1 MASWPKDFRREA
13 VAQNGKAANRLAMN
27 RALAP
32 SVAIRP
38 WRDELGATLSLAW
51 PLILSNLT
59 MAAIQATDVVL
70 MGWLGPRPLASAA
83 LGLNLNF
90 AFSLICLGL
99 VTASSPMIATALG
112 RRSTSVREV
121 RRTFRQSF
129 WMVATVT
136 LPVWLILW
144 NSEPLIRALGQEPA
158 LARDAEIFL
167 HGYMWSMLPFLL
179 FQAMRNFVAALERPG
194 WVLAISLIGIILNA
208 LLGYGLIFGHFGLP
222 RLGIFGGGLASSIVW
237 TLLAVLLA
245 LVIVTDRQF
254 RRFRLFG
261 RFWRPDWPRYRKLWQ
276 LGLPIGLAMGFEGG
290 VFSAAAYLMGLINA
304 ESVAAHAVAL
314 QIAALAFMVPWGLS
328 QAATVRVGL
337 FLGRGDAGGIARAG
351 WTSWALGV
359 GFMALMAI
367 LIWSIPREL
376 ITLFLDDTPAN
387 AQVIALGVSF
397 LSIAAIF
404 QVVDGAQVVGAG
416 MLRGLHDTRVPMI
429 FTFVGYWAIG
439 IGIGAWLAFAK
450 GWQGQGVWTGLAIG
464 LAIVAVLMIWRWS
477 RREPLGLISAPH

>member
-1 MASWPKDFRREA
+1 
-13 VAQNGKAANRLAMN
+13 VN
-27 RALAP
+27 RAAEP
-32 SVAIRP
+32 STVNP
-38 WRDELGATLSLAW
+38 WRAELGATLSLAW

-70 MGWLGPRPLASAA
+70 MGWLGARQLAAAA

-99 VTASSPMIATALG
+99 VTASSPMMATALG
-112 RRSTSVREV
+112 AKLRSAHQV

-136 LPVWLILW
+136 VPVWLILW
-144 NSEPLIRALGQEPA
+144 NSEGLIRTLGQEPA
-158 LARDAEIFL
+158 LARDAQTFL

-194 WVLAISLIGIILNA
+194 WVLAISLTGIVLNA
-208 LLGYGLIFGHFGLP
+208 LLSYSLIFGKFGLP
-222 RLGIFGGGLASSIVW
+222 AWGIFGGGLGSSIVW
-237 TLLAVLLA
+237 TLLALMLA

-254 RRFRLFG
+254 RRYHLFG
-261 RFWRPDWPRYRKLWQ
+261 RFWRPDWPRYRRLWK

-304 ESVAAHAVAL
+304 DSVAAHAVAL
-314 QIAALAFMVPWGLS
+314 QIAALSFMVPWGLS
-328 QAATVRVGL
+328 QAVTVRVGL
-337 FLGRGDAGGIARAG
+337 FLGRRDSTGIARAG
-351 WTSWALGV
+351 WTAWALGV
-359 GFMALMAI
+359 GFMGVMAI

-387 AQVIALGVSF
+387 APVIALGVTF
-397 LSIAAIF
+397 LGIAAIF

-439 IGIGAWLAFAK
+439 IGVGAWLAFAR
-450 GWQGQGVWTGLAIG
+450 GWQGQGIWIGLAIG

-477 RREPLGLISAPH
+477 RREALGLTSH